1 MFVLHTRS
9 GTVLK
14 DIGCRVC
21 QTWLWG
27 CYPSWNTVAGAGNRG
42 LFNDAIEVDKVPI
55 AFPLALGHAQM
66 QVIRPKEANVA
77 NPPILRL
84 NK

>member
-1 MFVLHTRS
+1 M
-9 GTVLK
+9 
-14 DIGCRVC
+14 
-21 QTWLWG
+21 
-27 CYPSWNTVAGAGNRG
+27 AGAGNRR

-55 AFPLALGHAQM
+55 AFTPALGHAQM
-66 QVIRPKEANVA
+66 QVIRPRETNVA